1 VSALAYRM
9 VRGLTGG
16 FLPPVVLVM
25 MCGVLVIGACERRDV
40 GHPSRDPGQVVARIN
55 GEPLYREDLEAY
67 VPDEET
73 GALSAEERKTQ
84 FDRWVAR
91 QLLYEEAARSGIG
104 VSDEIDRK
112 IEQYKKD
119 LVADRL
125 VEDVMKERAI
135 VGRNEALAYYRAHKD
150 EYNLEVR
157 VSHILT
163 NTIDDAR
170 EAQQMLATRPFSW
183 VARKMSVDRHT
194 GAGGDLGYLSKGNM
208 LPEFEDVVFK
218 MRVGQVSDIIESE
231 FGYHILKLNDV
242 RAAAN
247 ELPFETVAADISR
260 QLLLRKRMA
269 VYDSLVTAL
278 RRRARVEVLDPSL
291 QVAIGVAD
299 SMRSASATQTNIP
312 GVVFGRAVPEPE
324 EVRARTGAPPD
335 TTRGDDDDEMP

>member
-1 VSALAYRM
+1 LVLA
-9 VRGLTGG
+9 G
-16 FLPPVVLVM
+16 M
-25 MCGVLVIGACERRDV
+25 MAVIAACERRDV

-55 GEPLYREDLEAY
+55 GEPLYREELDAY
-67 VPDEET
+67 VPGEDT

-125 VEDVMKERAI
+125 VEDVMKDRAI
-135 VGRNEALAYYRAHKD
+135 VTRDEALAYYRAHRD

-157 VSHILT
+157 VSHILS

-218 MRVGQVSDIIESE
+218 MRAGEVSDIIESE
-231 FGYHILKLNDV
+231 FGYHILKLTDV

-278 RRRARVEVLDPSL
+278 RSHARVEVIDPAL
-291 QVAIGVAD
+291 QVAIDVAD
-299 SMRSASATQTNIP
+299 SVRSARAVQPTVP
-312 GVVFGRAVPEPE
+312 AVVFGQAVPEPAE
-324 EVRARTGAPPD
+324 ARADAVPD
-335 TTRGDDDDEMP
+335 TTGRDDNDEAP

>member
-1 VSALAYRM
+1 MRRSP
-9 VRGLTGG
+9 TGG
-16 FLPPVVLVM
+16 LVPPVALLVLI
-25 MCGVLVIGACERRDV
+25 GVLATGACERRDV

-67 VPDEET
+67 VPGEET
-73 GALSAEERKTQ
+73 GALSAEERKTH

-91 QLLYEEAARSGIG
+91 QLLYEEASRSGVG
-104 VSDEIDRK
+104 VSDEIDRQ

-125 VEDVMKERAI
+125 VEEIMKTHAVVTRS
-135 VGRNEALAYYRAHKD
+135 EALAYYKAHKD

-163 NTIDDAR
+163 NTIEDAR

-218 MRVGQVSDIIESE
+218 MKVGEVSDIIESE
-231 FGYHILKLNDV
+231 FGYHILKLTDV
-242 RAAAN
+242 RTAAN
-247 ELPFETVAADISR
+247 ELPFETVVQDISR

-278 RRRARVEVLDPSL
+278 RSKARIEVVDPAL
-291 QVAIGVAD
+291 QYAIAQAD
-299 SMRSASATQTNIP
+299 SIRSVRASQPEIP
-312 GVVFGRAVPEPE
+312 GVVFSQAVPEAAE
-324 EVRARTGAPPD
+324 AQKRAGEAPD
-335 TTRGDDDDEMP
+335 SLQGDDDDEVP